1 MEMFLMVAALSMLGV
16 AVSAALFAAATRE
29 ERAEPQKPT
38 VRAPVVSIARPQ
50 FFAEGTASAAP
61 RVPIEA
67 ILLEIERHVQ
77 LEQAAAESFLHAPTV
92 ERLHGRTM
100 SRLVH

>member
-1 MEMFLMVAALSMLGV
+1 MVAALSMLGV
-16 AVSAALFAAATRE
+16 AVSAALFAAATSQ
-29 ERAEPQKPT
+29 ERAESQKPM
-38 VRAPVVSIARPQ
+38 VRAPAASIPTPQ
-50 FFAEGTASAAP
+50 FFAEAAASAQP